1 MMNAIRASIPPL
13 CAAFAVAALS
23 AVSAPAAPKDA
34 EARYA
39 AVIPPQEISD
49 RNLSKHSGPG
59 GAAAGSGACC
69 ASASPVSIRFRDQ
82 STVDGERIR
91 LGDVARILAGE
102 EHAVAELETL
112 EVAKSAGFGLSRML
126 DTDILFA
133 KLLQPYAKRFTFD
146 FDRKTIRVT
155 TRAETLDNDSLARLI
170 ESFISDLP
178 KNQGEVRHWEI
189 ARAPGEIL
197 VPVGNHGLQLSFA
210 SAKRKGKV
218 DLNLAIRGETRVLR
232 NIPIT
237 LNLRVEEPVLV
248 VKTQINRGT
257 PLDLSNVSIEM
268 RETTGMSD
276 LAAGNPRR
284 MLGLLAKVT
293 LNPGRIVTPRVVAIP
308 PAVKRG
314 QEAKIVYRDGG
325 VSITAGAIC
334 RQDGIPGQI
343 ITAKSLASQRLV
355 RVRVTED
362 GWLEPVPGG

>member
-1 MMNAIRASIPPL
+1 MENLPASIPSL
-13 CAAFAVAALS
+13 RAALIAIAAFSIAQAA
-23 AVSAPAAPKDA
+23 AKDVD
-34 EARYA
+34 ARYA
-39 AVIPPQEISD
+39 SISPD
-49 RNLSKHSGPG
+49 RENPGRNASLNSG
-59 GAAAGSGACC
+59 AGS

-102 EHAVAELETL
+102 ERAVAELETL

-126 DTDILFA
+126 DTEILFA
-133 KLLQPYAKRFTFD
+133 KLLQPYSKRFTFD

-155 TRAETLDNDSLARLI
+155 TRAEKLPNDSLARLI
-170 ESFISDLP
+170 DSFIANLP
-178 KNQGEVRHWEI
+178 KIAGEVRHWEI
-189 ARAPGEIL
+189 ARAPEEIL
-197 VPVGNHGLQLSFA
+197 VPVGSHGLELSFT

-248 VKTQINRGT
+248 VKTRIDRDT
-257 PLDLSNVSIEM
+257 PLDLSNVAIEM
-268 RETTGMSD
+268 RETTDMSD
-276 LAAGNPRR
+276 IAAGDPHRL
-284 MLGLLAKVT
+284 LGLLAKIT
-293 LNPGRIVTPRVVAIP
+293 LIPGRVVTPRVVAIP

-325 VSITAGAIC
+325 VSVTAGAVC

-343 ITAKSLASQRLV
+343 ITAKSLVSQRLV